1 MSVDLDFDPGQQ
13 ALVDAVGQFC
23 AQRWTE
29 ADARADGPDFT
40 RARWSELAELGVL
53 AVGSPDEEGGAV
65 EICAVME
72 ALGWVAFPGPLVAS
86 FLGQQVLPPDDAA
99 AVAQGKRVVA
109 VGEPPLMAWATEADL
124 FLSWQGGTLRP
135 ARPRS
140 TACAEASLGDE
151 AWGRVELD
159 VGEALPGALR
169 ALVVGELAQAA
180 YLAAAGGRLVAAAA
194 EHASSRRQFGRTLGE
209 FQAVAHPLADAH
221 IRLDAARMLARAAA
235 CSLDEKTPEIAA
247 ERSALAL
254 GSAAGAALEAVAV
267 SHQVFGAVGITLE
280 GPIFPI
286 TRRIRSL
293 ASQSPGPAESARPGS
308 E

>member
-1 MSVDLDFDPGQQ
+1 VSVDLDFDPGQQ
-13 ALVDAVGQFC
+13 ALADSVSQFC

-29 ADARADGPDFT
+29 ADARAPGPDFT

-53 AVGSPDEEGGAV
+53 AVGSPGEEGGAL

-72 ALGWVAFPGPLVAS
+72 ALGRVAFPGPLVAS
-86 FLGQQVLPPDDAA
+86 FVAQQVLPRDEATA
-99 AVAQGKRVVA
+99 LAQGQRIPA
-109 VGEPPLMAWATEADL
+109 LGEPPLIAWAGEAELFLAWQGSTLRRAKPRGPVQTEA
-124 FLSWQGGTLRP
+124 
-135 ARPRS
+135 A
-140 TACAEASLGDE
+140 LGDE

-159 VGEALPGALR
+159 LGEALPGAQR
-169 ALVVGELAQAA
+169 GLVVGELAQAA

-194 EHASSRRQFGRTLGE
+194 GHAASRRQFGRAIGE

-221 IRLDAARMLARAAA
+221 IRLEAARMLARAAA
-235 CSLDEKTPEIAA
+235 CSLDRKTADIAL

-254 GSAAGAALEAVAV
+254 GSATGAALEAVAV

-286 TRRIRSL
+286 SRRIRSL
-293 ASQSPGPAESARPGS
+293 ASQNPGPAGNSRPWA